1 MSHLWSLG
9 YGGVNPETIIQLPG
23 NPWGN
28 LIPLILL
35 ANLPQVILSF
45 LYLTYNS
52 LFTSML
58 LAKEWSGFAHQ
69 SQTLRVTCPVGKQR
83 STYWLQLPYLYGIP
97 LLVMSGILHWLVS
110 QSIFLVRVTVEA
122 NFSSVT
128 THSVGYRPGE
138 SIVSTCGYS
147 PIAIITVIPLG
158 ALLLLVLVVNGFRK
172 CKEGMPLAGS
182 CSAAI
187 SAACHRPKEDL
198 DAAVLPVQWGAVSTD
213 GRIGHCCFTSF
224 DVSTPVKG
232 KPYADQDA
240 MSSIDSSVA
249 TRAESS
255 QAGSGLRSRTW
266 RYLFWLRRV
275 GTLQRRGTA
284 VMTLFELVKQSP
296 SRWWLRI
303 W

>member
-1 MSHLWSLG
+1 M
-9 YGGVNPETIIQLPG
+9 
-23 NPWGN
+23 
-28 LIPLILL
+28 ILL

-69 SQTLRVTCPVGKQR
+69 SRTLRVTCPVGKQR
-83 STYWLQLPYLYGIP
+83 STYWLQLPFLYGIP

-110 QSIFLVRVTVEA
+110 QSIFLVRIAVEDS
-122 NFSSVT
+122 FSSIVIAQY
-128 THSVGYRPGE
+128 SDYRRGE
-138 SIVSTCGYS
+138 DIVSTCGYS

-158 ALLLLVLVVNGFRK
+158 TLLLLVLVLNGFRK

-198 DAAVLPVQWGAVSTD
+198 DAAVLPVLWGAVSTE

-224 DVSTPVKG
+224 DVSTPVEG
-232 KPYADQDA
+232 KPYADRDA

-249 TRAESS
+249 TRADST
-255 QAGSGLRSRTW
+255 QAESGLRSKT
-266 RYLFWLRRV
+266 
-275 GTLQRRGTA
+275 
-284 VMTLFELVKQSP
+284 
-296 SRWWLRI
+296 
-303 W
+303 